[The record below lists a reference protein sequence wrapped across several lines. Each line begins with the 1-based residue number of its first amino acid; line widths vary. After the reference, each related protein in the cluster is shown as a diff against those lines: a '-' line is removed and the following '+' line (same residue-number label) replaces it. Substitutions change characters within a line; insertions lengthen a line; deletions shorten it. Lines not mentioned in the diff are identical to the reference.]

1 MLATLYFYEV
11 GLVLGVVVVAQLVK
25 QSLPT
30 PEIRVSNP
38 VIGKFIY
45 YQLFKSSCFEKK
57 KIKKKSG
64 REMPI
69 HKNRRGCDRYV
80 STTFPSLYGI

>member
-25 QSLPT
+25 QSPPT
-30 PEIRVSNP
+30 PEIRGSNP

-45 YQLFKSSCFEKK
+45 YQLSKSSCFEKTK
-57 KIKKKSG
+57 
-64 REMPI
+64 
-69 HKNRRGCDRYV
+69 
-80 STTFPSLYGI
+80 